1 MSWEVLPKGGDDI
14 PWSASVRTPE
24 KQTGHQ
30 HTRRHTQH
38 IHTHFAQAY
47 TEEPRQSFSAVLTSC
62 SCPDTSSIR
71 KHRCF
76 LSIKHLLRCGRAPES
91 PAPDKT
97 HIADLTVA
105 MQPHSPEKKR
115 EKKDGRTDRRLF
127 SMPQPRCQN
136 SNWNQSY
143 YILLDT
149 ILAIFRYASMY
160 RSYFHTVC
168 KVF

>member
-1 MSWEVLPKGGDDI
+1 MTTWYLGINRFPFFFSPRREVLPKGGEDI

-30 HTRRHTQH
+30 HTHM
-38 IHTHFAQAY
+38 HTHTHAHTHTHMHTHTYFAQAY

-71 KHRCF
+71 KHRRF
-76 LSIKHLLRCGRAPES
+76 LSIKHLLRCGRAPEG

-105 MQPHSPEKKR
+105 MQPHSPEKKKR
-115 EKKDGRTDRRLF
+115 KRKKKGRTTLF
-127 SMPQPRCQN
+127 HA
-136 SNWNQSY
+136 
-143 YILLDT
+143 T
-149 ILAIFRYASMY
+149 ASLP
-160 RSYFHTVC
+160 
-168 KVF
+168 KL